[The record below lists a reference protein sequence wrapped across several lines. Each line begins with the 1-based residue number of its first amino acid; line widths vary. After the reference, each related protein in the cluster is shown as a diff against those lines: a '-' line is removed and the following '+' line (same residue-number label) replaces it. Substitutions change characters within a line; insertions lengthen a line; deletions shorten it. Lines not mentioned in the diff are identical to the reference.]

1 MAARACVLETI
12 YSVLGC
18 HRRNTGVRATAIDV
32 LAIRGTQH
40 CQRALNY
47 IVQFL
52 PSLVTIRDFYI
63 LRIAKNVCV
72 PA

>member
-1 MAARACVLETI
+1 
-12 YSVLGC
+12 
-18 HRRNTGVRATAIDV
+18 V